1 MNIVQAG
8 MMELVDVLDSKSGEV
23 KLVWVQA
30 PLPVL
35 QSDDFYNYE

>member
-1 MNIVQAG
+1 
-8 MMELVDVLDSKSGEV
+8 MELVDVLDSKSGEV

-35 QSDDFYNYE
+35 QSDDFDTIISNMT